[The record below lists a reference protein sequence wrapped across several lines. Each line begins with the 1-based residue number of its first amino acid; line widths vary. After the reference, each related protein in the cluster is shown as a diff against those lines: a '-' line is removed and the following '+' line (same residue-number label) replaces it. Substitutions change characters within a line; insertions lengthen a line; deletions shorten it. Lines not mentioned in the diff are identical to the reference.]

1 MTIRSALSMNE
12 PIDIRLDET
21 LLCGELQDCDSV
33 DRWNSKTTRS
43 RAAVQVVDQ
52 DSVRSTFKGQLQC
65 FRFTSMQAVH
75 RLRLCHGNKLKPRT
89 RRNNPVLYFLRSTQM
104 EQFV

>member
-1 MTIRSALSMNE
+1 MNE

-43 RAAVQVVDQ
+43 RAAVQVVHQ
-52 DSVRSTFKGQLQC
+52 DSVRSTVQGPVAMLPFHLYAS
-65 FRFTSMQAVH
+65 RALAEVVSREQAQATDAE
-75 RLRLCHGNKLKPRT
+75 K
-89 RRNNPVLYFLRSTQM
+89 
-104 EQFV
+104 